1 MHIILRYYEST
12 EPTRDAKVK
21 DTLRTMGA
29 SILVGGL
36 STCLGVVPLAFSSA
50 QVLKTVFISFTA
62 MVTLGLAHGLILL
75 PVLLSYL
82 GPTVCIR
89 LNHQGL
95 RKQLHPD
102 HGKVNSAVGEDEEA
116 EPNDSRKWDKETDG
130 VAQVIASS
138 ISATGSGD
146 DMEKYTI

>member
-1 MHIILRYYEST
+1 
-12 EPTRDAKVK
+12 
-21 DTLRTMGA
+21 MGA

-89 LNHQGL
+89 LNHQEL
-95 RKQLHPD
+95 RKQLQPD
-102 HGKVNSAVGEDEEA
+102 HGKDNSAGGDDEEI
-116 EPNDSRKWDKETDG
+116 D
-130 VAQVIASS
+130 VAPVIASS